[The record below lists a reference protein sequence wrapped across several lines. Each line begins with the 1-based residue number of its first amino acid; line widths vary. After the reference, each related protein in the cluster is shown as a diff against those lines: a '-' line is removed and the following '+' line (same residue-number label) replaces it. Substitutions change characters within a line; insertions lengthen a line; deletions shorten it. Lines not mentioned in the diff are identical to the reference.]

1 MSAPV
6 ALLVILSQP
15 SCVQCTS
22 TYRALDKKGIPYASF
37 NVSDEADLAAG
48 GKAFHEEAKALGY
61 MQAPIGLAL
70 DADGNTVDHWS
81 GFRPDKIAEH
91 TPALLPAAPALDLI
105 AA

>member
-6 ALLVILSQP
+6 TSLVILSQP

-22 TYRALDKKGIPYASF
+22 TYRALNKTCIPYASF
-37 NVSDEADLAAG
+37 NLGDPGEAAAAM
-48 GKAFHEEAKALGY
+48 AFHEEAQALGY
-61 MQAPIGLAL
+61 MQAPVGLAK

-91 TPALLPAAPALDLI
+91 TPALLASAPALAP
-105 AA
+105 AAA

>member
-6 ALLVILSQP
+6 ASLVILSQP
-15 SCVQCTS
+15 ACVQCTS
-22 TYRALDKKGIPYASF
+22 TYRALDKKGIPYDSF
-37 NVSDEADLAAG
+37 NMGDEAEALA

-91 TPALLPAAPALDLI
+91 ATALIGLAPALEL
-105 AA
+105 AAA